1 MNPGDHGMHITSDW
15 QIHSTNSYDGHLPM
29 SRLIEQASEKGVIE
43 FGVADHLSTPIVF
56 WAENTARGESVVA

>member
-1 MNPGDHGMHITSDW
+1 MTIGKATMQITSDW
-15 QIHSTNSYDGHLPM
+15 HIHSTNSYDGHLPM
-29 SRLIEQASEKGVIE
+29 PRLIEQASEKGVIE